1 MRGCNKRTGCQ
12 SVHAGLRNT
21 QKQINLLIS
30 SSCIYNVW
38 EIYTA
43 LIRFLELPVSMHP
56 HPPRLSIWK
65 ATRRKP
71 ERAAARGPSAATPLF
86 NRSLPP
92 VETSTSFS
100 PQVCR
105 LISFYTCGDKID
117 SLLIPVFPLAVTSPA
132 AEPVA
137 ARLTSVRRR
146 KRCRGRPGTEG
157 EGRGRRDPT
166 GPQM

>member
-1 MRGCNKRTGCQ
+1 MQ
-12 SVHAGLRNT
+12 
-21 QKQINLLIS
+21 
-30 SSCIYNVW
+30 
-38 EIYTA
+38 
-43 LIRFLELPVSMHP
+43 
-56 HPPRLSIWK
+56 
-65 ATRRKP
+65 
-71 ERAAARGPSAATPLF
+71 GPSAAPPLF

-92 VETSTSFS
+92 WKPAPAS

-157 EGRGRRDPT
+157 EGRGRRYPDVGGYIWRVADFTVHP
-166 GPQM
+166 PQNQFTHLFLVRAC

>member
-1 MRGCNKRTGCQ
+1 MRDIYCINTIPGASCQ
-12 SVHAGLRNT
+12 HASTSTPSFYMKGDQTKTWSWLRW
-21 QKQINLLIS
+21 S
-30 SSCIYNVW
+30 
-38 EIYTA
+38 
-43 LIRFLELPVSMHP
+43 
-56 HPPRLSIWK
+56 
-65 ATRRKP
+65 RRRWGILDWSEEREP